1 MLAVSLD
8 PCPDVRGSFMNLRRG
23 SVGLG
28 RECGRAS
35 LLEENKKSAITA
47 KLAQL
52 ELAERIG
59 VVNYGRT

>member
-1 MLAVSLD
+1 LD

-28 RECGRAS
+28 RECGRGQSSRRKQEA
-35 LLEENKKSAITA
+35 AITA

>member
-1 MLAVSLD
+1 
-8 PCPDVRGSFMNLRRG
+8 MNLRRG
-23 SVGLG
+23 PVGLG
-28 RECGRAS
+28 RECGWSQSSRRKQEA
-35 LLEENKKSAITA
+35 AIAA

>member
-1 MLAVSLD
+1 
-8 PCPDVRGSFMNLRRG
+8 MNLRRG

-28 RECGRAS
+28 RECGRGQSSRRKQEA
-35 LLEENKKSAITA
+35 AITA